1 MMLSIRSTKRLPAS
15 LSVPPLLLHHSTA
28 SRNTLAGAS
37 LCGPPR
43 TTPMKES
50 PKRTHLTGPTIAGL
64 TPFVMSPSA
73 GPALPISTLP
83 EGEHM
88 GIVKAMVLF
97 VRAMVVYFR
106 LVESPD
112 GVIGKDK

>member
-1 MMLSIRSTKRLPAS
+1 M
-15 LSVPPLLLHHSTA
+15 
-28 SRNTLAGAS
+28 
-37 LCGPPR
+37 
-43 TTPMKES
+43 
-50 PKRTHLTGPTIAGL
+50 
-64 TPFVMSPSA
+64 
-73 GPALPISTLP
+73 PISTLP